1 MTNQQQK
8 QKQKKRMGIQCKG
21 SNCKEG
27 KMGQH

>member
-1 MTNQQQK
+1 MTNQQKKKK
-8 QKQKKRMGIQCKG
+8 QTRMGIQCKG